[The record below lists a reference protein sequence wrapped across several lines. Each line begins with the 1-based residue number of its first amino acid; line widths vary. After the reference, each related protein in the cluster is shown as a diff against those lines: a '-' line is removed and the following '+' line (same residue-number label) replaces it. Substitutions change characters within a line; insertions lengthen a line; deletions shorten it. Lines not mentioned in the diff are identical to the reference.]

1 MAYTWTSKTDPTK
14 TGYTLTVADLSPE
27 GKKAYETCRATY
39 KANKEAKDALA
50 AVISKAAGIAL
61 TVNFNFKGDMNV
73 SPAKA
78 KVAKA
83 SAQTTVTLADW
94 LKTQNA

>member
-14 TGYTLTVADLSPE
+14 TGYTLTVADLTPE

-78 KVAKA
+78 KA